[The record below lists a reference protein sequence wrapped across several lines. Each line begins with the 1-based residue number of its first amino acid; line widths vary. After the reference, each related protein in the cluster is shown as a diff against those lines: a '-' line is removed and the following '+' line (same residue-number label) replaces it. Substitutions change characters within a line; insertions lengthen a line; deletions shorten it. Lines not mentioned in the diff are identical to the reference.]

1 MPAPTLPRQIIKNT
15 ISLHLS
21 GGIWQQSMDSAKD
34 GAEGGFRRGTALA
47 GGVEYLP
54 NSPYL

>member
-47 GGVEYLP
+47 GGVVKFF
-54 NSPYL
+54 